1 MNEIKFKCGNMEFVY
16 DGTTF
21 KIMSQNKVAL
31 SGNIKD
37 LYLFHYSYEESK
49 LAGWGGKQL
58 NATIKH
64 EKFSQPLNITKNG
77 THKDINQAKVFCEL
91 IMRIGHYEEK
101 GFLKS
106 SFASIENQP
115 KKEINAENRS
125 VDKTS
130 TDFYNDLKRLPGFDS
145 WGTKKEIRYLKN
157 MLYEGEQVFAI
168 ASGIIMGTH
177 GLWHAQASE
186 LYL

>member
-1 MNEIKFKCGNMEFVY
+1 M
-16 DGTTF
+16 
-21 KIMSQNKVAL
+21 
-31 SGNIKD
+31 
-37 LYLFHYSYEESK
+37 
-49 LAGWGGKQL
+49 

-115 KKEINAENRS
+115 KK
-125 VDKTS
+125 
-130 TDFYNDLKRLPGFDS
+130 
-145 WGTKKEIRYLKN
+145 
-157 MLYEGEQVFAI
+157 
-168 ASGIIMGTH
+168 
-177 GLWHAQASE
+177 
-186 LYL
+186 